1 MRKHIDITKLIELQ
15 VCPRICHTLL
25 VVFQFFLFLNAR
37 RFDIQERER
46 KEEERERED
55 EFCIHVAKEMN
66 FHRFF
71 FPRMERWNRTAAIFR
86 L

>member
-46 KEEERERED
+46 KEEERERERT
-55 EFCIHVAKEMN
+55 N
-66 FHRFF
+66 FAYTL
-71 FPRMERWNRTAAIFR
+71 PRK
-86 L
+86 